1 MNEKEKIAL
10 REKQW
15 EKAMSGDVKMLIWL
29 GKQYLGQKDSPMDM
43 NVNELPEGFDLI
55 EIADDEYDMYQ
66 VNLLMETHKIS
77 QEEAIVMLD
86 DYRKTNEIQVSLD
99 RAKEQQW
106 KANQ

>member
-29 GKQYLGQKDSPMDM
+29 GKQYLGQKESPMDM
-43 NVNELPEGFDLI
+43 NVNELPEGFDLR
-55 EIADDEYDMYQ
+55 EIVDGEYEIRLLSATHNISLEEAEIMYQ
-66 VNLLMETHKIS
+66 EYKAH
-77 QEEAIVMLD
+77 
-86 DYRKTNEIQVSLD
+86 NEISIELD

-106 KANQ
+106 KAKH